1 MKANPIQCY
10 FVACQAVSTGFVEPS
25 RIAVRIPTLHCFKGH
40 VPMETSTTIYI
51 WIRIALSCVHLAER
65 EIMHAHIYYRL
76 QISSLSIISF
86 LKLSHSTAAIDIEE
100 I

>member
-51 WIRIALSCVHLAER
+51 WIRKASDFFSLY
-65 EIMHAHIYYRL
+65 HIFL
-76 QISSLSIISF
+76 ETKPFHQQPSICIWKKSEQYVITGQ
-86 LKLSHSTAAIDIEE
+86 LNAGG
-100 I
+100 